1 MRKIAPPF
9 FTSLIFPEKSSFFWQ
24 DVLTRKYRY
33 GTLEDGY
40 FCVFS
45 GGIDRKNAMEC
56 RKKKLKCKKQK
67 AEPGKANVC
76 SHAGD
81 LLKIDTDREADY
93 QYPSDRLITG
103 WKNWINMNTTSS
115 WRK

>member
-45 GGIDRKNAMEC
+45 GGIDRK
-56 RKKKLKCKKQK
+56 KCDGMQKEEVKMQK
-67 AEPGKANVC
+67 AEPGKANVR

>member
-1 MRKIAPPF
+1 MKWQEERCDARISLF
-9 FTSLIFPEKSSFFWQ
+9 FHIFLAGGFDKEIQVWYTGRWLFLRIFRW
-24 DVLTRKYRY
+24 YRSKKC
-33 GTLEDGY
+33 DGMQKEE
-40 FCVFS
+40 V
-45 GGIDRKNAMEC
+45 KM
-56 RKKKLKCKKQK
+56 QK
-67 AEPGKANVC
+67 AEPGKANVR